1 VNYLTLTGGLLFI
14 GISVL
19 GVYKLGVYKPN
30 WVWGRPRPGLTQAQ
44 LRRAI
49 RRRQI
54 GTVVYFIVG
63 ALLLMLSVR

>member
-1 VNYLTLTGGLLFI
+1 MNYLSLAGGLLFI

-19 GVYKLGVYKPN
+19 GVYKPN
-30 WVWGRPRPGLTQAQ
+30 WVWGRPHPGLTQAQ

>member
-1 VNYLTLTGGLLFI
+1 MNYLTLAGGLLFI

-19 GVYKLGVYKPN
+19 SVYKPN
-30 WVWGRPRPGLTQAQ
+30 WVWGRPPTGLSEAR

-54 GTVVYFIVG
+54 GTVVYFAVG
-63 ALLLMLSVR
+63 ALLLVLSTR

>member
-1 VNYLTLTGGLLFI
+1 MNYLTLAGGLLFI

-19 GVYKLGVYKPN
+19 SVYKPN
-30 WVWGRPRPGLTQAQ
+30 WVWGRPPSSLTQAQ

-54 GTVVYFIVG
+54 GTVVYFAVG
-63 ALLLMLSVR
+63 ALLLILSVR

>member
-1 VNYLTLTGGLLFI
+1 MNYLTLAGGLLFI

-19 GVYKLGVYKPN
+19 SVYKPN
-30 WVWGRPRPGLTQAQ
+30 WVWGRPPAGLNEAQ

-54 GTVVYFIVG
+54 GTVVYFALG
-63 ALLLMLSVR
+63 ALLLVLSTR

>member
-1 VNYLTLTGGLLFI
+1 MNYLSLAGGLLFI
-14 GISVL
+14 GISV
-19 GVYKLGVYKPN
+19 LGVYKPN